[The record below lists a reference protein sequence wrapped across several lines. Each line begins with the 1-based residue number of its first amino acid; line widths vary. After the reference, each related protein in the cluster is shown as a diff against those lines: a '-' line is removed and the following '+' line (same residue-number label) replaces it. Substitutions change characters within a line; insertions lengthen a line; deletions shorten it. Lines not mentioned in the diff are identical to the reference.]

1 MSDNTAQNTIDVNFG
16 MSNSTS
22 AKGTQQ
28 TDYSFSFTKRLWGNR
43 INLILGGKVS
53 TGDDAVNTGY
63 TIIDNISLEYRLDQS
78 ATRYIKIYYDK
89 NYESLLEGEL
99 TEMGAGIVLRKKSTK
114 LGDLFIFKKHKNEK
128 EARP

>member
-1 MSDNTAQNTIDVNFG
+1 M
-16 MSNSTS
+16 
-22 AKGTQQ
+22 
-28 TDYSFSFTKRLWGNR
+28 
-43 INLILGGKVS
+43 S